1 MNWYLKCLKEYPN
14 FKGRASRSEYWFFVL
29 FNILFSI
36 AASVI
41 DSVLGLT
48 GSIGVGTLYSLA
60 MFIPGLAVAT
70 RRFHDTGR
78 SGLQIVI
85 CYVAVFVGAMM
96 MGVGAVAGIISAGNE
111 SAGGAAAGGMFAL
124 LGMALMAAAGI
135 YALVILV
142 LGSTPGDNK
151 YGPPAPSAP

>member
-1 MNWYLKCLKEYPN
+1 M
-14 FKGRASRSEYWFFVL
+14 
-29 FNILFSI
+29 
-36 AASVI
+36 I
-41 DSVLGLT
+41 DRTLGLT

>member
-1 MNWYLKCLKEYPN
+1 MCSSDL
-14 FKGRASRSEYWFFVL
+14 
-29 FNILFSI
+29 
-36 AASVI
+36 
-41 DSVLGLT
+41 
-48 GSIGVGTLYSLA
+48 
-60 MFIPGLAVAT
+60 VAT

-142 LGSTPGDNK
+142 LGSNPGDNK